1 MHLLRRWTLTIDWRA
16 MKKDWKHHA
25 EREMLSRAEWWE
37 ARGNK
42 RLAKEY
48 IEAIADMKSVT
59 SGNKTLVEEDYQ
71 DN

>member
-1 MHLLRRWTLTIDWRA
+1 